1 MTAGISE
8 EDWKRIERG
17 GFDSQ
22 NPLET
27 AAAYGLFKGGEEI
40 LQHQLGNT
48 LLNAGLKEVLSAG
61 LHSLRRRRK
70 DLLPAGAAAARIE
83 EALLDGKGF
92 SLIRLGDGELLT
104 LAQGTVLGVEEV
116 QKAGPWLHYSG
127 VAVPD
132 LNARD
137 QLGVAFLR
145 SDLVGVPT
153 SRFMTYG
160 TLFLRIA
167 AHHGWPIETM
177 PLTSSVINYEIF
189 EQTDLFP
196 KILRRHK
203 VLLMGRTAAELRA
216 HLERQGVTTIAGH
229 IPVDGMAAV
238 EGALAESER
247 YEFDVALVAAG
258 IPACVICMR
267 LRDRGK
273 VAIDFGHLADALV
286 NQTVRLSL

>member
-8 EDWKRIERG
+8 EDWERIRKG

-27 AAAYGLFKGGEEI
+27 AAAYGLFKGGDEI
-40 LQHQLGNT
+40 LQHQLGNS
-48 LLNAGLKEVLSAG
+48 LLNADLQDVIAAG
-61 LHSLRRRRK
+61 LHRLRHRRK
-70 DLLPAGAAAARIE
+70 DLLPATVAAARIE
-83 EALLDGKGF
+83 EALLASKGF

-104 LAQGTVLGVEEV
+104 LAQGTVLSVEEV

-127 VAVPD
+127 VTVPD

-145 SDLVGVPT
+145 SDLIGVPT

-160 TLFLRIA
+160 TLFLKIA
-167 AHHGWPIETM
+167 AHHGWSIETM

-189 EQTDLFP
+189 QQTDLYQ
-196 KILRRHK
+196 KILRRHR
-203 VLLMGRTAAELRA
+203 VLLMGRMAGELKAA
-216 HLERQGVTTIAGH
+216 LEAQGVTTIVGH
-229 IPVDGMAAV
+229 IPVNGMAAV

-247 YEFDVALVAAG
+247 FEFDAALVAAG
-258 IPACVICMR
+258 IPACMICLR

-273 VAIDFGHLADALV
+273 VAIDFGHLADALI
-286 NQTVRLSL
+286 NQTVKLSL